1 MQASAE
7 YGVLADAILPR
18 VQYNSRLGRIAR
30 DIVLIGVFTIL
41 MALCAQIVLKLP
53 GTVVPITGQTF
64 GVLLAGG
71 ALGSKRA
78 PISMVIY
85 MIIGMLGIGVF
96 APAGADIKEFGSLHM
111 VLPWSGSDG
120 LIWSIPTGGYI
131 VGFIVGSYVI
141 GRLAEKGWDRKP
153 KIIVA
158 MLLGNIV
165 IYVFGLPWLM
175 YDLQASLTNT
185 LLWGLW
191 PFIPGDAL
199 KLVLAAMVLPGAWS
213 LVYKITGKTKRS
225 DVTEQ

>member
-1 MQASAE
+1 MQARAE
-7 YGVLADAILPR
+7 YRVLADSILPGL
-18 VQYNSRLGRIAR
+18 QENTRLGRIAR
-30 DIVLIGVFTIL
+30 EIVLVGSFTIL
-41 MALCAQIVLKLP
+41 VALCAQVVIKLP

-78 PISMVIY
+78 PISMALY

-96 APAGADIKEFGSLHM
+96 APGGADIKEFGSLHTI
-111 VLPWSGSDG
+111 LPWSGSDG

-131 VGFIVGSYVI
+131 VGFIAASYVI

-153 KIIVA
+153 RIIAA

-175 YDLQASLTNT
+175 YDLQASLSDA

-199 KLVLAAMVLPGAWS
+199 KLVLASMVLPGAWS
-213 LVYKITGKTKRS
+213 LVNKIAERTKLPN
-225 DVTEQ
+225 VTR